1 MEDRKK
7 FKRQYSLFGMCSN
20 IRINIIIWLNAVW
33 YRRMKY
39 ETDKARWMSRFTSKG
54 KRERF
59 LPKLGITRYNK
70 YNKYNI
76 LFFLQT
82 FSFRMWGLLITL
94 NGMGRGGRHLNAA
107 DSFWLMHLTR
117 RGKSDCSWSFYT
129 EHRKGFLQ
137 NNVKLHDTMESIIR
151 NDTVSKLVI
160 VY

>member
-7 FKRQYSLFGMCSN
+7 FKRQYSLFGMRSN
-20 IRINIIIWLNAVW
+20 IKINIIIWLNAVW
-33 YRRMKY
+33 YKLMSY
-39 ETDKARWMSRFTSKG
+39 ETDEARWMSRFTSKG
-54 KRERF
+54 KREKF
-59 LPKLGITRYNK
+59 LPKLGITR
-70 YNKYNI
+70 YNI

-94 NGMGRGGRHLNAA
+94 NGMGGGGRHLNAA
-107 DSFWLMHLTR
+107 DSFWLMQRTR
-117 RGKSDCSWSFYT
+117 RGKSDYSWSFYT

-137 NNVKLHDTMESIIR
+137 NHVKLHDTMESIIR